1 MKLVLIFAMGLC
13 IGFFAQLPKDNQLVD
28 HALYECS
35 KPKKVEV
42 TLKEME
48 DGSCSFMALGAE

>member
-1 MKLVLIFAMGLC
+1 MLLVFSIGLC
-13 IGFFAQLPKDNQLVD
+13 GGYFAQLPKDNQLAD
-28 HALYECS
+28 YALYECS

-48 DGSCSFMALGAE
+48 DGSCSFMAMGAE